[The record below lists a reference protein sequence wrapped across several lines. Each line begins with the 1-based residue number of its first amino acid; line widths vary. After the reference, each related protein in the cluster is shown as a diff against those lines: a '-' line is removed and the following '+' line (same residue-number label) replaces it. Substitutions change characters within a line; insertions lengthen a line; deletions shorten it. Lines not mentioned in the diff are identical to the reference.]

1 MKPLRPLPAALIAF
15 GSAFLCG
22 GLAALLTRGSMD
34 VYSTLRQPP
43 LAPPAILFPIAWSAL
58 YALMGVSLY
67 RVLRR
72 GGPSAETAALVY
84 ALQLVFNFAWSL
96 LFFNARLFLFVA
108 SVPACADRSHD
119 RRLPP
124 RGPAGGVSADPLRRL
139 GRLRRVSQLRD
150 LASQP
155 VIPPCN
161 RPRGKV

>member
-96 LFFNARLFLFVA
+96 LFFNARLFLLSFLWLLCLLALIVRMIA
-108 SVPACADRSHD
+108 AF
-119 RRLPP
+119 RRVDP
-124 RGPAGGVSADPLRRL
+124 PAGYL
-139 GRLRRVSQLRD
+139 Q
-150 LASQP
+150 
-155 VIPPCN
+155 IPYVVWVAFAGYLNCAIWLLN
-161 RPRGKV
+161 R